1 MWLDSVSEPCGAGK
15 ARAHGDSR
23 HADEDSRLTANRY
36 IRLREDCTSLART
49 SPGHDAAWM
58 SDMDGTIVV
67 GVDYSDHSVDAVDE
81 ALRIAAARGVPLVP
95 VLVLPGGPATG
106 GPDAEEMTSELVT
119 RSKENLA
126 QLMLAR
132 ARALGVPS
140 GSFEPQVRFGA
151 AADQLI
157 AVARE
162 VGARLV
168 AVGSH
173 GREGLSHLLLGSVAD
188 EVMRKAP
195 CSVLIA
201 RSIAESSTLEGST
214 AARQRRESTGET
226 APWRERAA
234 PEAPVLSDSDEPIG
248 GDATEIAEPTVVT
261 GPHIDAGRVVMHV
274 LDAPSGQVFVCAFE
288 EDETSVAVEPL
299 EGSWVPSPSST
310 ARARVARIA
319 LRAAAEERILFSELF
334 AEITRRHGH

>member
-1 MWLDSVSEPCGAGK
+1 MTD
-15 ARAHGDSR
+15 R
-23 HADEDSRLTANRY
+23 
-36 IRLREDCTSLART
+36 
-49 SPGHDAAWM
+49 
-58 SDMDGTIVV
+58 TIVV

-81 ALRIAAARGVPLVP
+81 ALRIAAARDVPVVP

-106 GPDAEEMTSELVT
+106 GPDAEEMTSELVA

-126 QLMLAR
+126 QLIQAR
-132 ARALGVPS
+132 ARALGVS
-140 GSFEPQVRFGA
+140 LGSVEPQVRFGA

-173 GREGLSHLLLGSVAD
+173 GREGISHLLLGSVAD

-201 RSIAESSTLEGST
+201 RSAGDPST
-214 AARQRRESTGET
+214 APRSTRERSTVKDTAGRPGVEGQRFAIGDET
-226 APWRERAA
+226 AHHPERPLPQAA
-234 PEAPVLSDSDEPIG
+234 ASQADDPVGS
-248 GDATEIAEPTVVT
+248 DATESSEPTVVA
-261 GPHIDAGRVVMHV
+261 GPHIDAGRVVLHV
-274 LDAPSGQVFVCAFE
+274 LDAPTGQVFLCAFE
-288 EDETSVAVEPL
+288 DEGSVGVEPL
-299 EGSWVPSPSST
+299 EGSWVPAPSSA

-319 LRAAAEERILFSELF
+319 LRAAASERALFSELF
-334 AEITRRHGH
+334 EEITRRHGR

>member
-1 MWLDSVSEPCGAGK
+1 
-15 ARAHGDSR
+15 
-23 HADEDSRLTANRY
+23 
-36 IRLREDCTSLART
+36 
-49 SPGHDAAWM
+49 M
-58 SDMDGTIVV
+58 SDRTIVV

-81 ALRIAAARGVPLVP
+81 ALRIAAARDVPVVP

-119 RSKENLA
+119 RSKENLV
-126 QLMLAR
+126 QLIQAR
-132 ARALGVPS
+132 ARALGIPFGPV
-140 GSFEPQVRFGA
+140 EPQVRFGA

-173 GREGLSHLLLGSVAD
+173 GREGISHLLLGSVAD

-201 RSIAESSTLEGST
+201 RSVHRQSL
-214 AARQRRESTGET
+214 AAGSTGERSTTSETIGLSGGEGERLAIDDVT
-226 APWRERAA
+226 AYRRER
-234 PEAPVLSDSDEPIG
+234 PTPRAPVSHVDEPVG
-248 GDATEIAEPTVVT
+248 ADATEASEPTVVT

-288 EDETSVAVEPL
+288 NEGSVGVEPL
-299 EGSWVPSPSST
+299 EGSWVPAPSST

-319 LRAAAEERILFSELF
+319 LRAAADERALFNELF
-334 AEITRRHGH
+334 EEIARRHGR

>member
-1 MWLDSVSEPCGAGK
+1 
-15 ARAHGDSR
+15 
-23 HADEDSRLTANRY
+23 
-36 IRLREDCTSLART
+36 
-49 SPGHDAAWM
+49 M
-58 SDMDGTIVV
+58 SDTAGTIVV

-81 ALRIAAARGVPLVP
+81 ALRIATGRGMPVVP

-106 GPDAEEMTSELVT
+106 GPDAEEMTSELVM

-126 QLMLAR
+126 QLIQAR
-132 ARALGVPS
+132 ARAVGATLGAV
-140 GSFEPQVRFGA
+140 EPQVRFGG
-151 AADQLI
+151 AADQVI

-173 GREGLSHLLLGSVAD
+173 GREGLSHLFLGSVAD

-201 RSIAESSTLEGST
+201 RS
-214 AARQRRESTGET
+214 TGER
-226 APWRERAA
+226 APASSASERAA
-234 PEAPVLSDSDEPIG
+234 LKGSLGAPSAAEAARLARTEEASPHERPTLEAPVVSDADEPIDEG
-248 GDATEIAEPTVVT
+248 TDPSEPTIVT

-288 EDETSVAVEPL
+288 DEASVGVEPL
-299 EGSWVPSPSST
+299 EGSWVPAPSST

-319 LRAAAEERILFSELF
+319 LRAAADDRALFNELF
-334 AEITRRHGH
+334 EEIARRQAR